1 VSTRDPEIGDE
12 LDGFRLTEFLARG
25 GMASVFKAVEL
36 ATGEVRVLKIPYL
49 QYESD
54 VVFYQRF
61 VREEEIGRSVD
72 HPGIV
77 RVVGPR
83 EKSRLY
89 LAMEYVPGRSLAEA
103 LEAGRPFA
111 PALALDVACQLADAL
126 ACLQRHGIVHRD
138 VKPGNV
144 RLLPSGQV
152 KLLDFGIA
160 LIESARRLTWAG
172 LSHAVGTPDY
182 MAPEQIRGRRGD
194 ARTDVY
200 ALGTLLYEMLTG
212 HLPFEGSDVGTLLEL
227 KRHGQ
232 PTPPTAHLPG
242 LDARLAAV
250 VLRAIAPEPRD
261 RYPGPAELLQ
271 DLRSPPEVRAGAPA
285 PIYRR
290 PHATRWRRRAGGT
303 LVLAGVLAGLASLM
317 WCTASPASRTPSAP
331 AGALPREGTP

>member
-1 VSTRDPEIGDE
+1 MQDPNIGDE
-12 LDGFRLTEFLARG
+12 LDGYRLTELLARG
-25 GMASVFKAVEL
+25 GMASVFKATDL
-36 ATGEVRVLKIPYL
+36 GTGQEVVLKIPYI

-61 VREEEIGRSVD
+61 LREEQIGQRIQ

-77 RVVGPR
+77 RVLAPR

-89 LAMEYVPGRSLAEA
+89 LAMEFVPGRSLADVLAAE
-103 LEAGRPFA
+103 RPFGA
-111 PALALDVACQLADAL
+111 ERAISIACQLGEAL
-126 ACLQRHGIVHRD
+126 SCLQGQGITHRD

-144 RLLPSGQV
+144 RVLPSGDV

-212 HLPFEGSDVGTLLEL
+212 HLPHEAGDTGAILESKL
-227 KRHGQ
+227 HGV
-232 PTPPTAHLPG
+232 PTAPSVHLPG
-242 LDARLAAV
+242 LDPALEAI
-250 VLRAIAPEPRD
+250 VLRAISQDPRD
-261 RYPGPAELLQ
+261 RYPGALEMVR
-271 DLRSPPEVRAGAPA
+271 DLRCPSAATIPTPPRAQGA
-285 PIYRR
+285 RLS
-290 PHATRWRRRAGGT
+290 TRNRRRITAT
-303 LVLAGVLAGLASLM
+303 LILGVIILGLASLA
-317 WCTASPASRTPSAP
+317 WLSRPGAAP
-331 AGALPREGTP
+331 AEVQAADARQ

>member
-1 VSTRDPEIGDE
+1 MSVRDPEVGDE
-12 LDGFRLTEFLARG
+12 LDGFRLTELLARG
-25 GMASVFKAVEL
+25 GMASVYKAVEVT
-36 ATGEVRVLKIPYL
+36 TGEVRVLKVPHL

-61 VREEEIGRSVD
+61 VREEEIGRSVN

-77 RVVGPR
+77 RVLGPR

-111 PALALDVACQLADAL
+111 APVALDIARQLAGALASLQAL
-126 ACLQRHGIVHRD
+126 GIVHRD

-144 RLLPSGQV
+144 RVLPSGQV

-212 HLPFEGSDVGTLLEL
+212 HLPFEPGDVGAVLEAKLHGEPTL
-227 KRHGQ
+227 
-232 PTPPTAHLPG
+232 PSAHLPG
-242 LDARLAAV
+242 IDPALEAIL
-250 VLRAIAPEPRD
+250 LRALARDPRD
-261 RYPGPAELLQ
+261 RYAGAGELLD
-271 DLRSPPEVRAGAPA
+271 DLRDPSAVRPAPA
-285 PIYRR
+285 PPPRR
-290 PHATRWRRRAGGT
+290 TGMNRRQRRWLAASLIVGT
-303 LVLAGVLAGLASLM
+303 ILAGLASLVWM
-317 WCTASPASRTPSAP
+317 SRPESPDPVTDA
-331 AGALPREGTP
+331 AGRP